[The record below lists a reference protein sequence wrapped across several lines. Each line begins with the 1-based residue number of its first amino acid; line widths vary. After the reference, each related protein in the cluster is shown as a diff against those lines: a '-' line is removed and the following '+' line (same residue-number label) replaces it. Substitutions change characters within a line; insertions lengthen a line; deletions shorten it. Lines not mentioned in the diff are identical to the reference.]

1 MQWGSA
7 AGRWR
12 AAAGGFPEIRCQ
24 SPLVMSPEEALKCRA
39 RDPSCNGP
47 DAAHAWTACQR
58 VSADACRTVS
68 HHVVSVAANWLVS
81 PSSPAEDTAVEGMD
95 DSTSWGSPQRR
106 KPISS
111 GDASK
116 PCAADPTSN
125 ARSPTISQTLS
136 TVRTPAEHRYAFP
149 GSSLS
154 FGVRGRGLFVRPGG
168 TGGDWLPPGSVT
180 RNEGVLGSNPRV
192 GFFVRGNP
200 CITGFHVVWE
210 GAESTSPAV
219 KGSEGQVRASPCKR
233 AGCCLSDLRQ
243 TLPPSAVTDPRAGSE
258 RVQPRVFELVRA
270 HDGLVS
276 ATCETR
282 WHKRAS
288 MPRA

>member
-1 MQWGSA
+1 
-7 AGRWR
+7 
-12 AAAGGFPEIRCQ
+12 
-24 SPLVMSPEEALKCRA
+24 
-39 RDPSCNGP
+39 
-47 DAAHAWTACQR
+47 
-58 VSADACRTVS
+58 
-68 HHVVSVAANWLVS
+68 
-81 PSSPAEDTAVEGMD
+81 MD

-136 TVRTPAEHRYAFP
+136 TVRTPAEHQPNTATRSRAP
-149 GSSLS
+149 RCPSESEGAA
-154 FGVRGRGLFVRPGG
+154 LFVRPGG

-276 ATCETR
+276 ATCEAR